1 MRRGGVADVRVAL
14 HGHYGF
20 DDQERLLL
28 DLTELT
34 WSAPLSTVSLDI
46 RGLRSLSAPGAA
58 WLCATA
64 DRADA
69 IGTLVGAE
77 PLKRF
82 VASSERDAP
91 ALSTVRRFTN
101 QESVRVVARDM
112 AELLAIRTGGGE
124 EVCLSMRILFDE
136 IAENVVFHADAPFGG
151 VFAVRHGQSTNEI
164 EVGVAD
170 TGIGIRASLMRNPNL
185 SGPLTDSEAARAALT
200 PLVTGSPDRNGG
212 FGLAVAHRLLDLNDG
227 ALVLRSG
234 RACVDSSRSEQAFVR
249 ASVPGTI
256 VGLRIR
262 TDRPLDISTTY
273 ALLDTHFDERLR
285 QRGLHDDAPAG

>member
-1 MRRGGVADVRVAL
+1 MRVAL
-14 HGHYGF
+14 TGHYGF
-20 DDQERLLL
+20 DGQEQLLL

-34 WSAPLSTVSLDI
+34 WCPPLSRVILDI

-77 PLKRF
+77 TLKQF
-82 VASSERDAP
+82 VGASRRDA
-91 ALSTVRRFTN
+91 AAVSIVRRFTD
-101 QESVRVVARDM
+101 QESVRVIARDM
-112 AELLAIRTGGGE
+112 ADLLAARTGGGR
-124 EVCLSMRILFDE
+124 EVRLSLRILFDE
-136 IAENVVFHADAPFGG
+136 IAENVIFHADAPFGG
-151 VFAVRHGQSTNEI
+151 VFAVRHSRGTNEI

-170 TGIGIRASLMRNPNL
+170 TGIGIRASLMRNPTL

-234 RACVDSSRSEQAFVR
+234 KACLDSSRFEHASVR
-249 ASVPGTI
+249 VSVPGTI

-273 ALLDTHFDERLR
+273 ALLETHFDERLR

>member
-1 MRRGGVADVRVAL
+1 MRVAL

-28 DLTELT
+28 DLIELT
-34 WSAPLSTVSLDI
+34 WSKPLSAVTLDI
-46 RGLRSLSAPGAA
+46 RGLSSLPAPGVA
-58 WLCATA
+58 WLCAAA

-77 PLKRF
+77 QLERF
-82 VASSERDAP
+82 VGANERDSP
-91 ALSTVRRFTN
+91 AISIARRFSD
-101 QESVRVVARDM
+101 QESVRIVARDM
-112 AELLAIRTGGGE
+112 AELLAARTGGGR
-124 EVCLSMRILFDE
+124 EVCLSLRILFDE

-151 VFAVRHGQSTNEI
+151 VFAVRHGCGANEI

-170 TGIGIRASLMRNPNL
+170 TGIGIRASLVRNPNL

-212 FGLAVAHRLLDLNDG
+212 FGLAVANRLLDLNSG

-234 RACVDSSRSEQAFVR
+234 KAWVDSSRSDQASVQT
-249 ASVPGTI
+249 SVPGTI

-262 TDRPLDISTTY
+262 TDRPLDISATY
-273 ALLDTHFDERLR
+273 ALLEMHFDERLR
-285 QRGLHDDAPAG
+285 QRGLYDDAPAG